1 MQAEIE
7 AVIASGKDE
16 IWEVQWNQVAFGK
29 PLTRMKIGGSHH
41 RMFRTQSIRE
51 FSGVVHEK
59 AEMHGGQQAVK
70 RLKARLLH
78 YSRDTVYGSLSKLAQ
93 YTQLGAVKRA
103 QAGKSGGVLRGLASG
118 GVLFVRFYI
127 LRRGFLCGSEGF
139 LFCLFVALESFF
151 RYAALRYDVIDLA
164 NLKARN

>member
-7 AVIASGKDE
+7 AVIGSGKDE

-29 PLTRMKIGGSHH
+29 PLTRMKGGGSHH

-59 AEMHGGQQAVK
+59 AEMHGGQQSVK
-70 RLKARLLH
+70 RFRARLLH

-103 QAGKSGGVLRGLASG
+103 QAGKTGGVLRGLASG

-127 LRRGFLCGSEGF
+127 LRRGFLCGAEGF

-151 RYAALRYDVIDLA
+151 RYAALKYDKTTAV
-164 NLKARN
+164 NMVTR